1 METFMKYFQR
11 KSDCF
16 YFPGDCEIAGHMNFV
31 KAFRGNSMM
40 DIFTQGGAYEVIV
53 SRNLI
58 NFTLS
63 YPSYQTDKTGISS
76 ESILWRL

>member
-31 KAFRGNSMM
+31 KAFRGNYMM

-76 ESILWRL
+76 ESILWGL